1 MGEQNFQQHDQPSQP
16 PRRAGRAF
24 FDNAVPARLPEYLIY
39 LGLLLGLGVLSLG
52 GVAFAV
58 EFDFGGGVSGALVRI
73 GMLLAGLVTSCI
85 GCVGT
90 ILFGAL
96 AVVAASRLLRPEAT
110 PDNRSD
116 PPPPST
122 QASS

>member
-1 MGEQNFQQHDQPSQP
+1 MDEQPDQQTHQPAQH
-16 PRRAGRAF
+16 PRPKRNRT

-58 EFDFGGGVSGALVRI
+58 EFAFGGGVSGALVRI